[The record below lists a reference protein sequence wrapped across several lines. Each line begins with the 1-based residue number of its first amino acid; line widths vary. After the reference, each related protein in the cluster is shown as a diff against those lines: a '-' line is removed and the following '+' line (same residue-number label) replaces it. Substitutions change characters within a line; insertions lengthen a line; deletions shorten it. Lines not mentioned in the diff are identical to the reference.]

1 MFDSLFHL
9 LSDSPQ
15 AYFILFGV
23 AFGDAIFP
31 LLPSESAV
39 ILAGL
44 LCVVGDL
51 SLGWVIAV
59 AAAGAVLGD
68 STSYTIG
75 RFFGRPVQRRF
86 FDAPPGHAALEWAR
100 TQLARRGG
108 TLILVAR
115 FVPLGRTATTFSA
128 GLTRFPLR
136 IFLPY
141 ALLAAVGWAVYAAV
155 LGGVLGHGGGRTF
168 HDKPWLALLIAL
180 GIAFAIAFLSEA
192 ARKFRER
199 ASPA

>member
-1 MFDSLFHL
+1 MFESLFHL

-31 LLPSESAV
+31 VLPSESAV

-51 SLGWVIAV
+51 TLGWVIAV
-59 AAAGAVLGD
+59 AAAGAFLGD
-68 STSYTIG
+68 SASYAIG
-75 RFFGRPVQRRF
+75 RFFGRPFQRRF
-86 FDAPPGHAALEWAR
+86 FDGRRGHAALEWAR
-100 TQLARRGG
+100 SQLERRGG
-108 TLILVAR
+108 TLILIAR

-155 LGGVLGHGGGRTF
+155 LGYLGGRTF

-192 ARKFRER
+192 SRRIRER
-199 ASPA
+199 A

>member
-1 MFDSLFHL
+1 VFESLFHL

-15 AYFILFGV
+15 AYFLLFGV

-31 LLPSESAV
+31 VLPSESAV

-51 SLGWVIAV
+51 TLGWVIAV
-59 AAAGAVLGD
+59 AAAGAFLGD
-68 STSYTIG
+68 STSYAIG
-75 RFFGRPVQRRF
+75 RYFGQPFQRRF
-86 FDAPPGHAALEWAR
+86 FDGRRGHAA
-100 TQLARRGG
+100 
-108 TLILVAR
+108 
-115 FVPLGRTATTFSA
+115 LGRTATTFSA

-136 IFLPY
+136 VFLPY

-155 LGGVLGHGGGRTF
+155 LGYLGGRTF

-192 ARKFRER
+192 ARKIRER
-199 ASPA
+199 A

>member
-23 AFGDAIFP
+23 ALGDAIFP
-31 LLPSESAV
+31 VLPSESAV

-51 SLGWVIAV
+51 SLPWVIAV
-59 AAAGAVLGD
+59 AAAGA
-68 STSYTIG
+68 
-75 RFFGRPVQRRF
+75 
-86 FDAPPGHAALEWAR
+86 
-100 TQLARRGG
+100 
-108 TLILVAR
+108 
-115 FVPLGRTATTFSA
+115 FV
-128 GLTRFPLR
+128 
-136 IFLPY
+136 
-141 ALLAAVGWAVYAAV
+141 AAVGWAVYAAV
-155 LGGVLGHGGGRTF
+155 LGYLGGRTF

-192 ARKFRER
+192 SHKIRER
-199 ASPA
+199 A

>member
-59 AAAGAVLGD
+59 AAAGAFLGD
-68 STSYTIG
+68 STSHTIG

-86 FDAPPGHAALEWAR
+86 FDGPRGHAALEWAGS
-100 TQLARRGG
+100 QLARRGG

-128 GLTRFPLR
+128 GITRFPLR

-155 LGGVLGHGGGRTF
+155 LGYVGGRTF

-192 ARKFRER
+192 GRKIRER
-199 ASPA
+199 ASRAG